1 VSLAETLATSRAR
14 HLTLIRRR
22 LVASPL
28 LHKADE
34 PELWPLVLRYRDEL
48 ARWFV
53 GNLGWR
59 LVVDLAGEFVRL
71 HKIAAQP
78 DPSRPAELNGTPLTA
93 RRYTLL
99 LLACA
104 ALDEQPRQTTLSIL
118 SQSVAELTA
127 GDEAIRTFDPSNS
140 HTDRLAF
147 AGALRWLATCRII
160 SVRDGNLDAYVND
173 PTADALLDINDRLLS
188 QLLSCPTSPALV
200 DHPAQILDEVYPAGS
215 SGSSIRA
222 GHQVLRRLVDDPLV
236 YFDELTD
243 QEREWIGPRWQVV
256 NRIAGELDLAIE
268 RRSEGFA
275 AVDSSPDE
283 PVSDIRFPAAG
294 STVAHCALLVA
305 EYLTNL
311 HRDALAG
318 VSADPG
324 EHAAPIPVP
333 RSALVAHVQILIGE
347 FGARCDWARWVFEA
361 GGSVRLTDESVDYLA
376 RFGLVRRLDH
386 AVVSTPAIARFGVG
400 PPTRQEQ
407 HA

>member
-1 VSLAETLATSRAR
+1 VSLAETLATSRTR
-14 HLTLIRRR
+14 HLTLLRRR
-22 LVASPL
+22 LIGTPL

-53 GNLGWR
+53 VNLGWR

-71 HKIAAQP
+71 HKIAARP
-78 DPSRPAELNGTPLTA
+78 DPTRPAELNGTPLTT

-118 SQSVAELTA
+118 SQSVAELTTD
-127 GDEAIRTFDPSNS
+127 DEAIRAFDPSNS
-140 HTDRLAF
+140 HSDRLAF
-147 AGALRWLATCRII
+147 AGALRWLATHRII

-200 DHPAQILDEVYPAGS
+200 DRPAQILDEVYPSGS

-222 GHQVLRRLVDDPLV
+222 GHQVLRQLVDDPLV
-236 YFDELTD
+236 YFDELNSE
-243 QEREWIGPRWQVV
+243 EREWIGPRWQVI
-256 NRIAGELDLAIE
+256 NRVADELDLAIE

-275 AVDSSPDE
+275 AVDSMDE
-283 PVSDIRFPAAG
+283 PVSDIRFPSAG
-294 STVAHCALLVA
+294 STVAHCALLLA
-305 EYLTNL
+305 EHLTDL
-311 HRDALAG
+311 HRDWHAG
-318 VSADPG
+318 TPADPS
-324 EHAAPIPVP
+324 EHAVPAPVP

-347 FGARCDWARWVFEA
+347 FAARCDWAKWVFEA
-361 GGSVRLTDESVDYLA
+361 EGAARLTDESVNYLA

-386 AVVSTPAIARFGVG
+386 AVVPTPAIARFGVG
-400 PPTRQEQ
+400 LPTR
-407 HA
+407 